1 MHRRLDRVIYGW
13 QNGVIH
19 STSFSRW
26 CIFII
31 ISSFLLC
38 VLCFVVVGRL
48 FVSFSLTVSLS
59 LSRHLSTLLYP
70 LGHFV
75 RLSIDVDSIFCS
87 IISIRYDLPFF
98 ENDRWRFYLQS
109 QRRSSYIGKIV
120 HIFIFSFCCCC
131 FSMKMMFERY
141 FSIFSVSIE
150 MTLEEMRSML
160 FVLT

>member
-59 LSRHLSTLLYP
+59 LS
-70 LGHFV
+70 LG
-75 RLSIDVDSIFCS
+75 
-87 IISIRYDLPFF
+87 ISL
-98 ENDRWRFYLQS
+98 RFYILSDILFVFLLTLTQFFA
-109 QRRSSYIGKIV
+109 RSFQLDTTYHSSRMIGGVFIYNHKGEVLISV
-120 HIFIFSFCCCC
+120 KSFIF
-131 FSMKMMFERY
+131 
-141 FSIFSVSIE
+141 
-150 MTLEEMRSML
+150 L
-160 FVLT
+160 FFPFVVVVFQ